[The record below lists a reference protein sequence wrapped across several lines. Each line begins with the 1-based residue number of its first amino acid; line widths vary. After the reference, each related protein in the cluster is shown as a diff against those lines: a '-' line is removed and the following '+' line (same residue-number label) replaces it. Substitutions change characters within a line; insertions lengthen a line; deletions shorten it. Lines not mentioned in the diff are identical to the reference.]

1 MKRALAIADRTNK
14 YRVVH
19 HRQGTTSLL
28 QNELRFHDSL
38 GQSERAKSLCS
49 SPSTDRP
56 PVPGATPVSA
66 HERAEERYGL
76 VRDASCTSHTSQT
89 PSSNLKCFAR
99 HRCFSS
105 GDGHVHRPFVAP
117 CQIWHRCGVYG
128 VYGVGGVGG
137 WEGGRV
143 GGWEG
148 ASRTSPLLDD
158 ARSPAGHSLARSL
171 ARSLPGW
178 LAHASPRT

>member
-56 PVPGATPVSA
+56 PVPGATPVSV

-128 VYGVGGVGG
+128 VGG
-137 WEGGRV
+137 WEGGRL
-143 GGWEG
+143 GGCQSNVPL
-148 ASRTSPLLDD
+148 ARRRSLSCRT
-158 ARSPAGHSLARSL
+158 LARSL
-171 ARSLPGW
+171 ARCLAGW

>member
-56 PVPGATPVSA
+56 PVPGATPVSV

-76 VRDASCTSHTSQT
+76 VRDASCTSHTSRT

-128 VYGVGGVGG
+128 VAG
-137 WEGGRV
+137 WEGGKVPVERPPCSTTL
-143 GGWEG
+143 
-148 ASRTSPLLDD
+148 ALLPDT
-158 ARSPAGHSLARSL
+158 
-171 ARSLPGW
+171 RSLPGW